1 MTPTEFKAWFDG
13 YLEGY
18 GGGPP
23 DPDQWGIICEK
34 IEALQPDF
42 SSVIPVP
49 VSTYPADPIYP
60 QFVTGDPIGPLYT
73 TTCKA
78 NGEN

>member
-34 IEALQPDF
+34 IESLGMATPL
-42 SSVIPVP
+42 PVFAP
-49 VSTYPADPIYP
+49 VVPTHLPADPIIKP
-60 QFVTGDPIGPLYT
+60 FTTGDPIGPNYT
-73 TTCKA
+73 TTCQ
-78 NGEN
+78 N